1 MGSCLMWSVY
11 PAGWHL
17 ESLLI
22 SWSLYKS
29 RKLSSIFAV
38 FQNPGGITRHLQD
51 PRNGCSEFKSMGGG
65 RPLGSPTNQTG
76 ERLVSLQAPAAV
88 SGSPDTPV
96 CRLGSVRL

>member
-29 RKLSSIFAV
+29 RKLSSISAV

-65 RPLGSPTNQTG
+65 ETTG
-76 ERLVSLQAPAAV
+76 VSDQSNRGA
-88 SGSPDTPV
+88 SGVPPGPCSSIWLP
-96 CRLGSVRL
+96 